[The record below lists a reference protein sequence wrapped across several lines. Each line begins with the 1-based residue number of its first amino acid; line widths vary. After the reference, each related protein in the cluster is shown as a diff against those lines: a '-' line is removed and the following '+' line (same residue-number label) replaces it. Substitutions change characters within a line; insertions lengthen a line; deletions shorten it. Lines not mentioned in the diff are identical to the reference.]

1 MNTENGTN
9 QKKRKRTYTDAHR
22 RAIYK
27 WREAHYDQFREY
39 ERGISKVI
47 YQKNAEKAKL
57 YAKNKYWF
65 EKEATRLRNICIEY
79 YISII

>member
-1 MNTENGTN
+1 MNTETETI

-65 EKEATRLRNICIEY
+65 EKEATRLRNICIED